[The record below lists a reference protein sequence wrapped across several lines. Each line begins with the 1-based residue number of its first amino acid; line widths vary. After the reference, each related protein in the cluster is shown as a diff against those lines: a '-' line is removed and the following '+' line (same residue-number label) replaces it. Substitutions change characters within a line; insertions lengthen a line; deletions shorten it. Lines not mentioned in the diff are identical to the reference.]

1 MDSRCRWILA
11 LAAASMMLLLPT
23 QAVAETQPQNNASTL
38 RSLKTHLDVGPQE
51 ESMTSES
58 IKAEPTE
65 ESCTATPPDSPE
77 RRAGVAETCTAVLP
91 FTAQSSNSVKDAR
104 TPTAAAAGS
113 VCTITDPGYWHFERL
128 SYCLREMTVNFT
140 LRGEQQQVLGTAILY
155 VSSSATLNA
164 RSGEWR
170 EEIMV
175 EATQYTQQVT
185 SLNIAATALC
195 TSTCKATDEHPWN
208 GNWTLTDGQT
218 ALGSVTYSDVPAV
231 GVADSATVKY
241 NLYITQ
247 PGTIPTLPNV
257 DWSNPRVVRC
267 DSALTGGGNI
277 STGCALP
284 SITPRLEL
292 PVSQYGAAAVTYGWA
307 QWNLPNKWG
316 LYSGSPMTRALDG
329 DARRK
334 FTCEEKSSIP
344 FVAKPDDVVLSD
356 SCDEFPFAS
365 TEQGG
370 TDGGMC
376 AEIVPL
382 FEDDGKW
389 RVYEADPSRPVT
401 GTEPCVRGHVNLD
414 QNKLAGTAYSNLIQ
428 NMRLIEKDPFYL
440 TVPDYFDTVE

>member
-1 MDSRCRWILA
+1 MK
-11 LAAASMMLLLPT
+11 P
-23 QAVAETQPQNNASTL
+23 V
-38 RSLKTHLDVGPQE
+38 
-51 ESMTSES
+51 
-58 IKAEPTE
+58 E
-65 ESCTATPPDSPE
+65 ESCTPTPPDSPE
-77 RRAGVAETCTAVLP
+77 RHAGAAKTCTAVLP
-91 FTAQSSNSVKDAR
+91 STSQSPRSAKKTR
-104 TPTAAAAGS
+104 TSAVEAFGS

-128 SYCLREMTVNFT
+128 GYRLREMTVDFT

-155 VSSSATLNA
+155 VSSSATRNP
-164 RSGEWR
+164 RSGVWS

-175 EATQYTQQVT
+175 EATQYTQQVK
-185 SLNIAATALC
+185 SLNIAATMSC
-195 TSTCKATDEHPWN
+195 TSTCKATDEHPWD

-218 ALGSVTYSDVPAV
+218 AFGSVAYSDVPSV
-231 GVADSATVKY
+231 GVADSSTVKY

-257 DWSNPRVVRC
+257 NWSNPRAVRC
-267 DSALTGGGNI
+267 DSALTGGGNT
-277 STGCALP
+277 STGCVLP

-334 FTCEEKSSIP
+334 FTCEEKSSVP
-344 FVAKPDDVVLSD
+344 FVAKPDDVVLKD

-370 TDGGMC
+370 TDGGKC

-382 FEDDGKW
+382 FEGDGQW

-401 GTEPCVRGHVNLD
+401 GTEPCARGHVNLD

-440 TVPDYFDTVE
+440 TVPDYFDAVE